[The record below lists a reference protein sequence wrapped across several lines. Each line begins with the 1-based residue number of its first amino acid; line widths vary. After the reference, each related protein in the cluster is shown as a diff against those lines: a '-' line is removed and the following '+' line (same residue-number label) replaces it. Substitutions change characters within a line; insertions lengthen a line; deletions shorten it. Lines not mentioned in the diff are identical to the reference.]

1 MQSSSGSA
9 ERPADH
15 TIQRYSPRAVRR
27 SSGSAEQF
35 ANHATDSSAEQ
46 PADHSA
52 DSTAKRRADHTTQRH
67 SSRPMRRSSG
77 SAERPADEET
87 MISTSLCLFAR
98 LPLEVWRQLV
108 GLLSFSDVAACSCS
122 TSHEDTKWL
131 LTGYMKRR
139 CCVSTFKRLLA
150 HYGAIIWD
158 PDYGE
163 KWDTHFWNGD
173 FMRKEFWR
181 LAIEMIFLY
190 EPKMLQEGQRCDRLI
205 QQDYIH
211 SCGILFASEACS
223 ACSAQLQRQFR
234 QCYGAPNHIVQ
245 PWFINSY
252 GLYSRYT
259 SWPCKPFYCTS

>member
-1 MQSSSGSA
+1 
-9 ERPADH
+9 
-15 TIQRYSPRAVRR
+15 
-27 SSGSAEQF
+27 
-35 ANHATDSSAEQ
+35 
-46 PADHSA
+46 
-52 DSTAKRRADHTTQRH
+52 
-67 SSRPMRRSSG
+67 
-77 SAERPADEET
+77 

-131 LTGYMKRR
+131 LTGYMRRR

-211 SCGILFASEACS
+211 SCGILFACEADVAEHAKLFDKMPQERTKQIPKTKKQKRALDPS
-223 ACSAQLQRQFR
+223 KWSSRQSKMLGFEKIFFSQTKR
-234 QCYGAPNHIVQ
+234 TP
-245 PWFINSY
+245 
-252 GLYSRYT
+252 T
-259 SWPCKPFYCTS
+259 K

>member
-1 MQSSSGSA
+1 
-9 ERPADH
+9 
-15 TIQRYSPRAVRR
+15 
-27 SSGSAEQF
+27 
-35 ANHATDSSAEQ
+35 
-46 PADHSA
+46 
-52 DSTAKRRADHTTQRH
+52 
-67 SSRPMRRSSG
+67 
-77 SAERPADEET
+77 
-87 MISTSLCLFAR
+87 MISTSLWLFAR

-108 GLLSFSDVAACSCS
+108 GLLSFSDVAACSRS

-131 LTGYMKRR
+131 LTGYMRRR

-223 ACSAQLQRQFR
+223 ACSASRPRPLARLTAAR
-234 QCYGAPNHIVQ
+234 PRPRRISEHHEHKEEDAGAYAAAHVVGREE
-245 PWFINSY
+245 
-252 GLYSRYT
+252 GLEEAAGERDDQERA
-259 SWPCKPFYCTS
+259 KR